1 MKFIHLSD
9 LHLGKRVNEFSM
21 LEDQKYI
28 LLQILQIIKSE
39 KPDGILIAGD
49 IYDKS
54 IPPAEAVQL
63 FDDFLTRLAE
73 LAVQVFIISGNH
85 DSAERIAFGSRLMGA
100 SGIHMCPVYDGTV
113 TSFTMEDAIGP
124 VNIYLLPFLKPA
136 HVRRFFPDAS
146 IETYTDALRTVIGS
160 IDLQKEQ
167 RNLAVTHQFV
177 TGAARSESEDL
188 TVGGT
193 DNVDAEVF
201 EAFDYVALGHIHG
214 PLLRHAAEVL
224 LLRGQ
229 PQKIRHH
236 RGAFRKGPGRNP
248 HRGTDADA
256 RPAGNPRNLES
267 GHAEGQLRKDQH
279 TGLHARHPAG

>member
-28 LLQILQIIKSE
+28 LLKILQIIKSE
-39 KPDGILIAGD
+39 KPDGVLIAGD

-73 LAVQVFIISGNH
+73 LSVQVFIISGNH
-85 DSAERIAFGSRLMGA
+85 DSAERIAFGSRLMDA
-100 SGIHMCPVYDGTV
+100 SGIHLCPVYDGSV
-113 TSFTMEDAIGP
+113 ASYTMEDAFGP
-124 VNIYLLPFLKPA
+124 VTIYLLPFLKPA
-136 HVRRFFPDAS
+136 HVRRFFPETS
-146 IETYTDALRTVIGS
+146 IETYTDALQTVIDN

-167 RNLAVTHQFV
+167 RNLVVTHQFV

-201 EAFDYVALGHIHG
+201 D
-214 PLLRHAAEVL
+214 AAPEL
-224 LLRGQ
+224 
-229 PQKIRHH
+229 KIVVRAIMWHWAISTA
-236 RGAFRKGPGRNP
+236 RRKSA
-248 HRGTDADA
+248 GTPSATA
-256 RPAGNPRNLES
+256 VRR
-267 GHAEGQLRKDQH
+267 
-279 TGLHARHPAG
+279 